1 MINVITSFHF
11 YFMCSNLLEKTS
23 DAVIKAAKNG
33 DLALVSFYLLNS
45 LLVFN
50 NFFYFLSYSWRNFI
64 CKDIHFYRLTRWV
77 SQRFTM
83 PVDMAT
89 KMLLDFWSLMLP
101 MQSSIWL
108 TTIKVKRRSISRR
121 QWKEEAFATC
131 WSLPALI
138 YSSEITRGKH
148 RKY

>member
-50 NFFYFLSYSWRNFI
+50 NFVYFLSYS
-64 CKDIHFYRLTRWV
+64 
-77 SQRFTM
+77 
-83 PVDMAT
+83 
-89 KMLLDFWSLMLP
+89 
-101 MQSSIWL
+101 
-108 TTIKVKRRSISRR
+108 
-121 QWKEEAFATC
+121 
-131 WSLPALI
+131 
-138 YSSEITRGKH
+138 
-148 RKY
+148 

>member
-50 NFFYFLSYSWRNFI
+50 IFLF
-64 CKDIHFYRLTRWV
+64 
-77 SQRFTM
+77 
-83 PVDMAT
+83 
-89 KMLLDFWSLMLP
+89 
-101 MQSSIWL
+101 
-108 TTIKVKRRSISRR
+108 
-121 QWKEEAFATC
+121 
-131 WSLPALI
+131 LI
-138 YSSEITRGKH
+138 L
-148 RKY
+148 